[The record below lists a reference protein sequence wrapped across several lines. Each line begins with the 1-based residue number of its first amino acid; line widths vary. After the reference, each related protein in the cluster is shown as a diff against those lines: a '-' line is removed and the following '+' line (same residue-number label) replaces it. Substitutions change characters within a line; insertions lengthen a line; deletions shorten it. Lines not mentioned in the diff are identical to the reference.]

1 MPTGEAGTAI
11 DTVSLWKPQRH
22 FFPARRRKTLYKS
35 CMARMRATTVRF
47 GTDLW
52 EMLEREAGK
61 SGVSVAQYIRES
73 ALARL
78 AYTAGRR
85 GDPDM
90 GFPHT
95 AEDGDGARPIRARMA
110 DLAEAAEAVRHQGN
124 QAVRQAE
131 RLLEESMRQTDERSA
146 ARQQRRQRVHGR

>member
-1 MPTGEAGTAI
+1 MGEAGSAI
-11 DTVSLWKPQRH
+11 DTLPPSKPHCH
-22 FFPARRRKTLYKS
+22 FCPAGKRKTLYKLKA
-35 CMARMRATTVRF
+35 MARMRATTVRF

-52 EMLEREAGK
+52 EMLEREAGR

-90 GFPHT
+90 GFPH
-95 AEDGDGARPIRARMA
+95 APGEDGDGARPIRARMA

-131 RLLEESMRQTDERSA
+131 RLLEESMRQTDERSV
-146 ARQQRRQRVHGR
+146 ARERRQRVRGR

>member
-1 MPTGEAGTAI
+1 
-11 DTVSLWKPQRH
+11 
-22 FFPARRRKTLYKS
+22 
-35 CMARMRATTVRF
+35 MARMRATTVRF

-52 EMLEREAGK
+52 EMLEREAGR

-95 AEDGDGARPIRARMA
+95 AGEDGDGARPIRARMA

-131 RLLEESMRQTDERSA
+131 RLLEESMRQTDERSV
-146 ARQQRRQRVHGR
+146 ARERRQRVRGR